1 MKLSTDNT
9 SNKKYSVE
17 KLAKVRVRIE
27 NVMVKQKKFRNRK
40 YSFRTLVNEVDA
52 PASLISAAIKE
63 QNHSSFGAFVTA
75 CRLEDAKEIMDN
87 RRFLNMSL
95 SEVSEK
101 VGFDSPENMNS
112 AFYEYYGETVLEY
125 ALDRTY
131 DLSGSKRSIILK
143 RR

>member
-1 MKLSTDNT
+1 
-9 SNKKYSVE
+9 
-17 KLAKVRVRIE
+17 
-27 NVMVKQKKFRNRK
+27 
-40 YSFRTLVNEVDA
+40 
-52 PASLISAAIKE
+52 
-63 QNHSSFGAFVTA
+63 
-75 CRLEDAKEIMDN
+75 MDN
-87 RRFLNMSL
+87 RRFLNMTL

-143 RR
+143 RRWY